1 MNSPKPGAP
10 TALIADDEDLPR
22 TELREMLQAV
32 WPELRIVAECEHGP
46 AAVEAIEAHA
56 PDIAF
61 LDIRMPGLSGLDVA
75 RAASGRC
82 HIVFTT
88 AYDSHAVAAFDAGAA
103 DYLLKPVQAA
113 RLQQAVQ
120 RLQERLAAR
129 TAAPALDGLVQQL
142 AARLAPTGTRE
153 PLRWVSAS
161 VGETIKLFGIDEI
174 LFFQSDE
181 KYTRVVTAGDEAH
194 IRKPLKEIL
203 EGLDPELWW
212 QIHRGVVVRAAAVSR
227 AQRDELG
234 RITLHLRQHAEK
246 LSVSQA
252 WAWRFKPM

>member
-1 MNSPKPGAP
+1 MTAAR
-10 TALIADDEDLPR
+10 ALIADDEDLPR
-22 TELREMLQAV
+22 NELREMLASA
-32 WPELRIVAECEHGP
+32 WPGLRIVAECEHGP
-46 AAVEAIEAHA
+46 AAVEAIDAHE

-103 DYLLKPVQAA
+103 DYLLKPVQAE
-113 RLQQAVQ
+113 RLAQTVQ

-129 TAAPALDGLVQQL
+129 SAAPALDGLVEQL
-142 AARLAPTGTRE
+142 AARLKPGGDGAPRE

-161 VGETIKLFGIDEI
+161 VGDTIKLFGIDEV

-181 KYTRVVTAGDEAH
+181 KYTRVVTASDEAH

-203 EGLDPELWW
+203 EGLDPQAWW
-212 QIHRGVVVRAAAVSR
+212 QIHRGAVVRAAAVQR

-234 RITLHLRQHAEK
+234 RITLHLRNHAEK
-246 LSVSQA
+246 LAVSQA